1 MTNEEIAQAKL
12 DAHNKVMLADM
23 TKVIRAFNKNPND
36 PVASANFHKA
46 LEFYRDKSGDKND

>member
-23 TKVIRAFNKNPND
+23 NKVIREFNKNPND
-36 PVASANFHKA
+36 PIASENFHKT
-46 LEFYRDKSGDKND
+46 LEFYRYKGWDKND